1 MRHAQKPI
9 RTVAPAS
16 TPVSLSEA
24 KAHLRVTSSAE
35 DAVIQ
40 MYLDAAVSYLDGWAG
55 VLGRCM
61 VTQTW
66 AQTFSDFPSTD
77 TLALPFPEVQ
87 SVVVTYQDSAGDGQT
102 LDASRY
108 ELVRLNTGSALVL
121 ADNEVWPDVDDTQS
135 AVTITMVV
143 GYGATS
149 AVPAPLKQAILLHIG
164 SMYEAR
170 TMAGELPLAHDLL
183 IAPYRGVGL

>member
-66 AQTFSDFPSTD
+66 AQTFSDFPSD
-77 TLALPFPEVQ
+77 
-87 SVVVTYQDSAGDGQT
+87 
-102 LDASRY
+102 
-108 ELVRLNTGSALVL
+108 
-121 ADNEVWPDVDDTQS
+121 
-135 AVTITMVV
+135 
-143 GYGATS
+143 
-149 AVPAPLKQAILLHIG
+149 
-164 SMYEAR
+164 
-170 TMAGELPLAHDLL
+170 
-183 IAPYRGVGL
+183 